1 MTGPTATSTFA
12 PAASLEK
19 RIENVWDSLS
29 SAERRAAACMRARGS
44 LLSLD
49 TGAALAQEAG
59 VSQMTVSRLLKKMG
73 FQGVAALKR
82 ALREDEALDA
92 IDLKDRNE
100 RLLDGSIGDFLKR
113 EAEAVL
119 ALAELV
125 ASDRWREAVEVVH
138 GADDVVVAGFQM
150 LRGHVEDFARR
161 LSTYRDNVR
170 YAATHDGCLS
180 ELIPPTGRARR
191 RVLILVDIVPYG
203 REAETVAALARKS
216 GFEVLILTDELNEWA
231 KAHTDLVLTAR
242 ISTDLTIESTGPL
255 ATLLSLLAQ
264 AVAEHDPVATAARLD
279 HWAQIA
285 GEMRYYSRKTP
296 RRRRPLWKASYSGPK
311 G

>member
-180 ELIPPTGRARR
+180 ELIPPTGQARR

>member
-1 MTGPTATSTFA
+1 MTGPTATSTFP

-29 SAERRAAACMRARGS
+29 SAERRAAACMRARGN

-180 ELIPPTGRARR
+180 ELIPPKGRARR